1 MSSITRLAIFI
12 LSMFNHLDKNN
23 SDNNKKN
30 SFRFLFN
37 YMFNLF
43 IQIKLNKL
51 INKTNKYKYHLR
63 YLDHVVK
70 HCFYSFHD

>member
-1 MSSITRLAIFI
+1 MSSITRLATFI
-12 LSMFNHLDKNN
+12 ISMLNHLDKNN

-51 INKTNKYKYHLR
+51 MNKTNKSLIET
-63 YLDHVVK
+63 YL
-70 HCFYSFHD
+70 SN